1 MNYRAL
7 RDYLLSKIKFGY
19 RFSKELQ
26 RIADLYS
33 ISESQLLELKNQEF
47 VKQYQNAFTNS
58 KFYNKLY
65 QEHGLNLNSI
75 QSTDDAKL
83 IPIITK
89 EDIRHRV
96 DELLTCNKLFVY
108 TAYTSGTTGSPL
120 KLYRDYQSVCKEY
133 SYGYYFQS
141 MHGYQLGD
149 KVISIKGDLDQ
160 SEISRYDRSLNTLHL
175 SSYNLNEKNIKKYYR
190 LIKDFSPK
198 VVKAYPSSL
207 QILSVELYK
216 AGLDLQI
223 PLAFTSSE
231 VLHDFQR
238 SIIEKVLHTKIFDWY
253 GNSEQTISLG
263 QVKKDLYQDIPLYAH
278 IEVQEKCIITTGFI
292 NKSFPLIRYKIDD
305 VIKLKCDSS
314 CIRCCT
320 SRILGRDNQYVLL
333 KNGQQIG
340 LLDHAF
346 NFSNV
351 KNILG
356 AQIVQ
361 NAAGEID
368 LNIIPDYNFTE
379 TNKANLIKNLT
390 QLLGA
395 DCKINYK
402 EIGED
407 QIIRTVSGKYNLM
420 VSNLN
425 SQKGNQV
432 IREIMQET

>member
-1 MNYRAL
+1 MNYRAV
-7 RDYLLSKIKFGY
+7 RDYLLSKIKFGSC
-19 RFSKELQ
+19 FTKELR
-26 RIADLYS
+26 RITDLYS
-33 ISESQLLELKNQEF
+33 ISQTRLLELKNQEF
-47 VKQYQNAFTNS
+47 VKQYQNAFSNS
-58 KFYNKLY
+58 KFYQNLY
-65 QEHGLNLNSI
+65 REHGLHLNSI
-75 QSTDDAKL
+75 QSTDDAEL

-89 EDIRHRV
+89 EDIRDRV

-120 KLYRDYQSVCKEY
+120 KLYRDYESVCKEY
-133 SYGYYFQS
+133 SYGYYFQQL
-141 MHGYQLGD
+141 HGYQLGD

-160 SEISRYDRSLNTLHL
+160 SEISRFDRSLNTLHL
-175 SSYNLNEKNIKKYYR
+175 SSYNLNEKNIKKYYQ
-190 LIKDFSPK
+190 LIKDFGPK

-238 SIIEKVLHTKIFDWY
+238 SIIEKILHTKIFDWY

-263 QVKKDLYQDIPLYAH
+263 QVKKDLYQDIPLYSH
-278 IEVQEKCIITTGFI
+278 IEVREKCIITTGFI

-305 VIKLKCDSS
+305 VIKLKCDIS

-320 SRILGRDNQYVLL
+320 SSILGRDNQYVLL

-361 NAAGEID
+361 NILGEVD
-368 LNIIPDYNFTE
+368 LNIIPDFNFTE
-379 TNKANLIKNLT
+379 NNKSELIKNLT
-390 QLLGA
+390 QLLGT
-395 DCKINYK
+395 DCKIHYK
-402 EIGED
+402 EIKED
-407 QIIRTVSGKYNLM
+407 QIIRTESGKYNLM
-420 VSNLN
+420 VSNLP
-425 SQKGNQV
+425 SQDKDQLIN
-432 IREIMQET
+432 EILKEA